1 MAKDICPWL
10 RWSEARPVLRRSDS
24 QSPVETLLSCSA
36 KMAEALLHLTAGMG
50 PGIGSL
56 EPSRAT
62 ILGKEF

>member
-1 MAKDICPWL
+1 MSKDICPRL

-24 QSPVETLLSCSA
+24 QSPAETLLSCSA
-36 KMAEALLHLTAGMG
+36 KMAEALVHLSAGVG